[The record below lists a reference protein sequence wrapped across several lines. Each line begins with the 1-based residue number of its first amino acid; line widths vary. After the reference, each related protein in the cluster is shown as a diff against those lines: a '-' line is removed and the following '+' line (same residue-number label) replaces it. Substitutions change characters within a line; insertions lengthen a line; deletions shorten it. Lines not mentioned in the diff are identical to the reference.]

1 MDKFV
6 TYCRV
11 KFYTQ
16 EIVFFRQDL
25 LYRMRRS
32 CLVPPSTEETD
43 DHFEHVTISSIFPQ
57 TYIYLVDQ
65 SYSLSMV
72 VYEANGFQFSVA
84 ACCYNNPSK
93 SSLPTSSLSAAHY
106 LEL

>member
-1 MDKFV
+1 MDILLFAHCWKQGHFV
-6 TYCRV
+6 DVSSIVMLDKCFTYCRV

-43 DHFEHVTISSIFPQ
+43 DYFEHVSVSSIFLKLL
-57 TYIYLVDQ
+57 YLVFD
-65 SYSLSMV
+65 
-72 VYEANGFQFSVA
+72 
-84 ACCYNNPSK
+84 
-93 SSLPTSSLSAAHY
+93 
-106 LEL
+106 